1 MTNTLVIAV
10 VLTASA
16 LTGLLATTAIS
27 SYATSN
33 GDSSETNTEQKLK
46 QSNIGDGTN
55 TNCGQNLIGSVGVV
69 CFDPTV
75 NATDE
80 D

>member
-10 VLTASA
+10 VLTAS
-16 LTGLLATTAIS
+16 LTGLLATTAMA

-46 QSNIGDGTN
+46 QSNIGSGNN
-55 TNCGQNLIGSVGVV
+55 TNCGQNLINSEGVV

-75 NATDE
+75 NATD
-80 D
+80 DD

>member
-16 LTGLLATTAIS
+16 LTGLLATTAMA

-46 QSNIGDGTN
+46 QSNIGSGNN
-55 TNCGQNLIGSVGVV
+55 TNCGQNLIDSSGIV

-75 NATDE
+75 NATD
-80 D
+80 DD